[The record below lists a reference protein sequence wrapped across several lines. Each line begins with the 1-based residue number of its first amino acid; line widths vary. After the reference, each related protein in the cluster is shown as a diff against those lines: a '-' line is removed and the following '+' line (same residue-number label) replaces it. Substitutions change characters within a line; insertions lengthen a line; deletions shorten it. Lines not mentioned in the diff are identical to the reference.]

1 MDRYMNEDLPKDI
14 PVKLPGPSYSVIVR
28 LVLLDGTEE
37 YRPAR
42 AVRWT
47 PTHVMA
53 KLQERDG
60 LDPQYLWLNSSDVH
74 RAIRRA

>member
-28 LVLLDGTEE
+28 LVLLDGDEE

-42 AVRWT
+42 AVRWSS
-47 PTHVMA
+47 THVMI

-60 LDPQYLWLNSSDVH
+60 LDPQYLWLRSGDVH